1 MSLPKTQATATA
13 ASNYQAVRES
23 IERARLSPWA
33 SAVGIKI
40 DSFVVAPLSFRSFVD
55 LELAGNAFI
64 TGAEPLVGDI
74 AAYIW
79 RHMPEYSPTA
89 DSKAFVKKIA
99 EHKDAYTLIS
109 GIWSH
114 FACAFDET
122 PAASEF
128 GGFVND
134 NRLPP
139 TPSIA
144 SICSEYGAAYGIDP
158 QDVADIDLRIVFQC
172 CRVLRMKDG
181 AKYSEPRKLRDAKSD
196 FLKAH
201 GKN

>member
-23 IERARLSPWA
+23 IERSRLLPWG
-33 SAVGIKI
+33 SAVGINI
-40 DSFVVAPLSFRSFVD
+40 GGFIVGPLSFRSFVD
-55 LELAGNAFI
+55 LELAGNAFA
-64 TGAEPLVGDI
+64 TGSDPQVGDI

-79 RHMPEYSPTA
+79 RHMPEYTPTA

-99 EHKDAYTLIS
+99 EHKDALALIE
-109 GIWSH
+109 GIWNHLS
-114 FACAFDET
+114 CAFKEPPT
-122 PAASEF
+122 ASEF
-128 GGFVND
+128 GGFSND

-139 TPSIA
+139 IPSIA
-144 SICSEYGAAYGIDP
+144 GLCSEYGAAYGIDP

-181 AKYSEPRKLRDAKSD
+181 AKYSEPSELRKAKSD